1 MVVLEGFVIRLLTR
15 LVPTSYVRSLK
26 GLRTVP
32 DVDGVGIFMPTI
44 GETILDALQYVRS
57 AGVSD
62 IIDILLIA
70 FLIYKITDAVRAAGL
85 SNVMRGIL
93 VLAAFYVLSG
103 LFGLNVVSFL
113 LRWVFQLG
121 LVALVIIFQP
131 ELRRFLSRVGT
142 SRIRSIFAG
151 SIQSGGMEAVITQT
165 VTACTDMAKNKVGAL
180 IVFERSDSLESYV
193 NTGTILNAEATSEL
207 IMSVFFP
214 NSPLHDGAMLI
225 TGDARA
231 AAAGCVLP
239 LSTSTTLS
247 GELGMRHRAG
257 IGLSEQTDA
266 LVVILSE
273 ESGAISVALGGKLKR
288 RLSADVFEDLLRAE
302 LTYEDENHGGGV
314 FNFLLNLF
322 KVRNEEKN

>member
-1 MVVLEGFVIRLLTR
+1 
-15 LVPTSYVRSLK
+15 
-26 GLRTVP
+26 
-32 DVDGVGIFMPTI
+32 MPTI

-70 FLIYKITDAVRAAGL
+70 FLIYKVMDAVREAGL
-85 SNVMRGIL
+85 SNVMRGLLI
-93 VLAAFYVLSG
+93 LAAFYGFSG
-103 LFGLNVVSFL
+103 LFGLNVVLFL

-131 ELRRFLSRVGT
+131 ELRRFLGRVGT
-142 SRIRSIFAG
+142 SRMRSIFAG
-151 SIQSGGMEAVITQT
+151 SSIQAGGMETVITQT

-180 IVFERSDSLESYV
+180 IVFERNDSLESYV
-193 NTGTILNAEATSEL
+193 NTGTILNAEVTTEL
-207 IMSVFFP
+207 VMSVFFP

-225 TGDARA
+225 TGDARV

-247 GELGMRHRAG
+247 RELGMRHRAG

-273 ESGAISVALGGKLKR
+273 ESGSISVAIDGKLKR
-288 RLSADVFEDLLRAE
+288 RLNADVFEDLLRAE
-302 LTYEDENHGGGV
+302 LTYEDEAHVGGIV
-314 FNFLLNLF
+314 NFLLNLF